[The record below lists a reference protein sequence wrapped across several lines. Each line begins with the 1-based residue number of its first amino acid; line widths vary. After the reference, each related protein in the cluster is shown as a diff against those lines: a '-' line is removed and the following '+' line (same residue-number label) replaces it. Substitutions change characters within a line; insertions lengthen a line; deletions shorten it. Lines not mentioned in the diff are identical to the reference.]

1 MRATLRSL
9 ATTLLILIVGVTSQS
24 MAIARGQT
32 RIADTVVI
40 CSGYGIVSIQ
50 VDAEGNP
57 VGAPHICPDMALS
70 LLAAPEVAPP
80 VLLRPEGGIR
90 RVEPR
95 DIARAA
101 AGRAVAAQ
109 ARGPPLFA

>member
-1 MRATLRSL
+1 MRPVLRSL
-9 ATTLLILIVGVTSQS
+9 ATILLILIVGVTSQS

-40 CSGYGIVSIQ
+40 CSGYGIVAIQ

-70 LLAAPEVAPP
+70 LLAAPEAAPP
-80 VLLRPEGGIR
+80 VLSRPEGGVQ

-95 DIARAA
+95 ETVRT
-101 AGRAVAAQ
+101 AVSRTIAAQ